1 MNVSEYIVKYL
12 EDKGIEQAYVI
23 VGGAALW
30 ICKALSA
37 AEKFHYTFMNHE
49 QAVVMAADGYAR
61 VSGKP
66 GLAFVTNGPALTN
79 TITGMAQAYTDS
91 SPVILITGN
100 SNSAHVH
107 YELDH
112 PIRQYGT
119 QDVKTGPLM
128 EPVTK
133 KHWLLDDPAK
143 TAEVIMDAY
152 HTASTGRPGPVCIEI
167 PINIQGAPCPCA
179 YPPEEAFEA
188 ETIPADTVQAVLER
202 LMKAERP
209 LVLAGQGIRLSGSTE
224 LFHRFIERLDLPVV
238 NSRMGIDT
246 IESDSPYFVGRCGTH
261 GSRPSHFALETCDEL
276 LILGSH
282 LAPNTTGYNVEV
294 FSNQSHKTLVECDPA
309 ELVKYGVPIDVT
321 IEGDLYDFLSQA
333 VEMLEKED
341 VKADHGHWCDCCRDW
356 KKRYPTMQEEY
367 YRTDV
372 INPYHLLHTVTT
384 LAGENDIVAADT
396 GSSCSLTAQTWQVK
410 KGQRV
415 FISGGLSAMGFWA
428 TAIGHAQANG
438 TKSRTICFTGDGS
451 LQMNIQE
458 FATLVKYQ
466 VPLKLFVLSNDGY
479 EFIRMSQGGYNIKP
493 PFGADIEKGVPI
505 PELGRIAEAYGLKFV
520 HLEDPAEMEET
531 IQSVLDSEGPVICEV
546 KVQTGLDIQPR
557 IRSIANPD
565 GTFRMPAY
573 SNLYPYLDEEVL
585 KEELEKAYRK

>member
-12 EDKGIEQAYVI
+12 EDQGIEHAYVI

-30 ICKALSA
+30 ICKALSRS
-37 AEKFHYTFMNHE
+37 EKLKYTFCNHE
-49 QAVVMAADGYAR
+49 QAVVMAAEGYAR

-79 TITGMAQAYTDS
+79 TITGMAQAYVDS

-112 PIRQYGT
+112 DIRQYGT
-119 QDVKTGPLM
+119 QDVKTSRLM

-133 KHWLLDDPAK
+133 KHYLLDDPAR
-143 TAEVIMDAY
+143 TAEVIADAWE
-152 HTASTGRPGPVCIEI
+152 TAKGGRPGPVCIEI
-167 PINIQGAPCPCA
+167 PINIQGADCPCA
-179 YPPEEAFEA
+179 YPPVFPKEEDKLPA
-188 ETIPADTVQAVLER
+188 ETVKHVLKQ
-202 LMKAERP
+202 LKQAERP
-209 LVLAGQGIRLSGSTE
+209 LVLAGQGIRLSDSVG
-224 LFHRFIERLDLPVV
+224 LFHQFIEKLDLPVV

-261 GSRPSHFALETCDEL
+261 GSRPSHFAIETCDVL
-276 LILGSH
+276 LVLGSH

-294 FSNQSHKTLVECDPA
+294 FSRQSHKILIECDPA
-309 ELVKYGVPIDVT
+309 ELDKYGVRIDEP
-321 IEGDLYDFLSQA
+321 IEGDIHDFLTQA
-333 VEMLEKED
+333 CAYLQEEEYQ
-341 VKADHGHWCDCCRDW
+341 ADHGKWVACCADW
-356 KKRYPTMQEEY
+356 KKRYPVMLEEY
-367 YRTDV
+367 RKDDV
-372 INPYHLLHTVTT
+372 INSYDLVDTVSR

-396 GSSCSLTAQTWQVK
+396 GSSCSIVAQTWQVK

-428 TAIGHAQANG
+428 TSIGHAEANRRR
-438 TKSRTICFTGDGS
+438 SNVICFTGDGS

-458 FATLVKYQ
+458 CATLAAYRI
-466 VPLKLFVLSNDGY
+466 PLKLFVLANDGY
-479 EFIRMSQGGYNIKP
+479 EFIRMSQGGYNINP
-493 PFGADIEKGVPI
+493 PFGANIEDGVPI
-505 PELGRIAEAYGLKFV
+505 PQLQRVAEAYGLKYV
-520 HLEDPAEMEET
+520 HCHDRKALEEDVRA
-531 IQSVLDSEGPVICEV
+531 VLAADEPVICEV
-546 KVQTGLDIQPR
+546 DVETGIEVKPR

-573 SNLYPYLDEEVL
+573 ENLYPYLDEEVL
-585 KEELEKAYRK
+585 AEELKKAYGK